1 MASKTGRNEPCPCGS
16 GKKYK
21 HCHGGPAQLDR
32 VAGAIAA
39 ARADLPRHAAEE
51 RQRIAQ
57 QGLGRPIISA
67 DVAGQKIVA
76 VGNKVFHSPTVK
88 TFADFLLH
96 YIGTT
101 IDREWGNAEL
111 AKPEAEMHP
120 IALWHRRNAFH
131 QRQHAKEP
139 GKVFGAPEIGASRA
153 LLELSYNLYL
163 LEHNAE
169 LRTRLLD
176 RLTHPDQFLGALS
189 EVRVAGMFVRA
200 GYEIA
205 FEDEDDRR
213 RTHCEYHVMRPATG
227 KQFSVEVKTRH
238 WPGDGYPA
246 NDPHGLTEIR
256 KHVGRQVRAAL
267 SKQAQQE
274 RIIFV
279 ELAMPHHGSQNAEPW
294 WMQAAEDGVREAER
308 LLIQHGV
315 DPPSAI
321 VVVMNHPHHLQ
332 LQVTD
337 SVVGLLLTGTG
348 ASEFKRVKKEG
359 TLHEAVKFKR
369 RHADFLA
376 LWQSVQQ
383 HRRIPTT
390 FDGSNPHLAFGEHP
404 PPYQVGATYDVS
416 GPDGRPVAATLED
429 AVAIPTERKVHGIYR
444 SQDGQRFHVTGP
456 MTDAEVAAYAE
467 HPDTFFGA
475 VKPQGKAN
483 GPLELFDFFFE
494 SYGNLP
500 KERLLELLAAAK
512 TPDLE
517 DLAKL
522 SREDLADTY
531 CERMVYGAMAQTSAR
546 QTP

>member
-1 MASKTGRNEPCPCGS
+1 MAKKTGRNEPCPCGS

-21 HCHGGPAQLDR
+21 LCHGEPEQLDR
-32 VAGAIAA
+32 VARAIAA
-39 ARADLPRHAAEE
+39 AHAQLPRHAAEE

-67 DVAGQKIVA
+67 DFAEQKMVA

-88 TFADFLLH
+88 TFADFLLQ
-96 YIGTT
+96 YIGLT
-101 IDREWGNAEL
+101 IDKEWGNAEL

-131 QRQHAKEP
+131 QRQYAKEP
-139 GKVFGAPEIGASRA
+139 GKVFGAPEIGASTA
-153 LLELSYNLYL
+153 LLGLSYNLYL

-169 LRTRLLD
+169 LRARLLN

-200 GYEIA
+200 GYAIA
-205 FEDEDDRR
+205 FEDEDDRLSS
-213 RTHCEYHVMRPATG
+213 HCEYHVTRQSTG

-238 WPGDGYPA
+238 WPADAYPA
-246 NDPHGLTEIR
+246 KDANGLAEIC
-256 KHVGRQVRAAL
+256 KQVGRQVRAAL
-267 SKQAQQE
+267 SKQAQHE
-274 RIIFV
+274 RIFFV
-279 ELAMPHHGSQNAEPW
+279 ELAMPHRGGENVEPW

-308 LLIQHGV
+308 LLIQQGV
-315 DPPSAI
+315 DPPAAI

-337 SVVGLLLTGTG
+337 SVLGMMLTGTG
-348 ASEFKRVKKEG
+348 ASEFKGGKKEG
-359 TLHEAVKFKR
+359 TLHEAVQFRR
-369 RHADFLA
+369 RHTDFFA
-376 LWQSVQQ
+376 LWQSVQE

-390 FDGSNPHLAFGEHP
+390 FDGSNPHLAFEGHP
-404 PPYQVGATYDVS
+404 PPYRVGATYEVP

-429 AVAIPTERKVHGIYR
+429 AVAIPTERKVHCIYR

-467 HPDTFFGA
+467 HPDTFFGT
-475 VKPQGKAN
+475 VKPQRKAN

-494 SYGNLP
+494 SYGH
-500 KERLLELLAAAK
+500 
-512 TPDLE
+512 
-517 DLAKL
+517 
-522 SREDLADTY
+522 
-531 CERMVYGAMAQTSAR
+531 
-546 QTP
+546 